1 MLSKMLNTMT
11 RTKGILGMN
20 ARNLKYI
27 RPYNLKGPKRLADD
41 KLRCK
46 RVFIKGG
53 IPVPDL
59 ITKIKTKE
67 ELDKFDFSTLPSS
80 FVLKPNFGFGGEGIL
95 VVYGKKK
102 GRTNVW
108 VKANRDLVTEDD
120 LRTHVW
126 NILDGSFSRTNTAD
140 IAFFEERIQL
150 LKLFKPYAYKGIPD
164 IRVIVFNRVPVMAML
179 RLPTEASGGTSNVH
193 QGGIAVGIDMA
204 TGVTTTAIQYNRTIE
219 YAPGK
224 RLLLSGIRI
233 PNWKDILKLA
243 IKSQDVSKL
252 GYLGADVAIDRNK
265 GPVFMEINARP
276 GLAIQNAN
284 QDGLLARLQR
294 VEGLKIK
301 TVAQGAALAQNLFG
315 GEIEEEIEEIS
326 GKKIIGLIE
335 KVKLSGVKGEII
347 EVEAKIDTG
356 ADSSSIDIELARQL
370 GFNSTLEEFNKIDVS
385 AYEIERGKGSEIEAH
400 FMKNFGGKIPKLE
413 GIAVIFSSS
422 GKAMRPIVRCSFVM
436 DDEEVISRV
445 NIVDRSKMNYQVII
459 GRRDLKKF
467 LVEIR

>member
-1 MLSKMLNTMT
+1 MLNTLT
-11 RTKGILGMN
+11 KTKGILGMN

-27 RPYNLKGPKRLADD
+27 RPYNLKGAKRLADD

-46 RVFIKGG
+46 RVLRKGG
-53 IPVPDL
+53 IPVPEL

-67 ELDKFDFSTLPSS
+67 ELDNFDFSSLPNS

-95 VVYGKKK
+95 VVYGRKK
-102 GRTNVW
+102 GRSNVW
-108 VKANRDLVTEDD
+108 VKANRDPITEDD
-120 LRTHVW
+120 LRNHVR
-126 NILDGSFSRTNTAD
+126 NILDGSFSRANTPD

-204 TGVTTTAIQYNRTIE
+204 TGVTTTAIQYNHSVE

-233 PNWKDILKLA
+233 PNWKEILKLA
-243 IKSQDVSKL
+243 IKSQDVSNL
-252 GYLGADVAIDRNK
+252 GYLGADIAIDRNK

-294 VEGLKIK
+294 VEGLRIK
-301 TVAQGAALAQNLFG
+301 TIAQGAALAQNLFG
-315 GEIEEEIEEIS
+315 GEIEEEIEELS

-335 KVKLSGVKGEII
+335 KVKLTSIDGRAI

-370 GFNSTLEEFNKIDVS
+370 GFGAIINGFNEADISNYDIDPGKEK
-385 AYEIERGKGSEIEAH
+385 EIKED
-400 FMKNFGGKIPKLE
+400 FMSQFGTKIP
-413 GIAVIFSSS
+413 GIESVAVIFSSS
-422 GKAMRPIVRCSFVM
+422 GKSIRPVVKCSFVM
-436 DDEEVISRV
+436 DEEKVISKM
-445 NIVDRSKMNYQVII
+445 NITDRSKLNYQMIV
-459 GRRDLKKF
+459 GRKDLRKF

>member
-1 MLSKMLNTMT
+1 MLNTMI

-46 RVFIKGG
+46 NVFKKGG
-53 IPVPDL
+53 IPVPEL
-59 ITKIKTKE
+59 IAKIKTKE
-67 ELDKFDFSTLPSS
+67 ELDKFDFSSLPNS

-102 GRTNVW
+102 KKDNVW
-108 VKANRDLVTEDD
+108 VKANRDPVTEDD
-120 LRTHVW
+120 LRTHIW

-150 LKLFKPYAYKGIPD
+150 LKLFKPYAFKGIPD

-204 TGVTTTAIQYNRTIE
+204 TGVTTTAIQYNRTVE
-219 YAPGK
+219 YAPGT

-233 PNWKDILKLA
+233 PNWKEILRLA

-252 GYLGADVAIDRNK
+252 GYLGADIAIDRIK

-284 QDGLLARLQR
+284 QDGLLSRLQR
-294 VEGLKIK
+294 VEGLKVK
-301 TVAQGAALAQNLFG
+301 TVSQGAALAQNLFG
-315 GEIEEEIEEIS
+315 GEIEEEIEELS

-335 KVKLSGVKGEII
+335 KVKLKSTDGRII
-347 EVEAKIDTG
+347 EIEAKIDTG
-356 ADSSSIDIELARQL
+356 ADSSSIDTELARQL
-370 GFNSTLEEFNKIDVS
+370 GFGSTIDEFHKIDIS
-385 AYEIERGKGSEIEAH
+385 GYDILPEKEKKIKED
-400 FMKNFGGKIPKLE
+400 FMKKFGEQVPNLE
-413 GIAVIFSSS
+413 NIAVVFSSS
-422 GKAMRPIVRCSFVM
+422 GKSIRPVVKCLFSM
-436 DDEEVISRV
+436 DDEVVISKM
-445 NIVDRSKMNYQVII
+445 NITDRSKLKYQMIV
-459 GRRDLKKF
+459 GRKDLKKF
-467 LVEIR
+467 LIEIS

>member
-1 MLSKMLNTMT
+1 
-11 RTKGILGMN
+11 MN

-27 RPYNLKGPKRLADD
+27 RPYNLKGAKRLADD

-46 RVFIKGG
+46 KVLRKGG

-59 ITKIKTKE
+59 VTKITTRE
-67 ELDKFDFSTLPSS
+67 ELERFDFSSLPNS

-95 VVYGKKK
+95 VVYGRKK
-102 GRTNVW
+102 GAENVW
-108 VKANRDLVTEDD
+108 VKANRDLVTEQD
-120 LRTHVW
+120 LRTHVQ
-126 NILDGSFSRTNTAD
+126 NILEGSFSRTNAPD

-150 LKLFKPYAYKGIPD
+150 LKLFKPYAFKGIPD
-164 IRVIVFNRVPVMAML
+164 IRVIVFNRIPVMAML

-193 QGGIAVGIDMA
+193 QGGIAVGIDIA
-204 TGVTTTAIQYNRTIE
+204 TGVTTSAIQYNRSVE
-219 YAPGK
+219 YAPNS

-233 PNWKDILKLA
+233 PNWNDILKLA

-294 VEGLKIK
+294 VEGLKVK
-301 TVAQGAALAQNLFG
+301 TIARAAAIAKNLFG
-315 GEIEEEIEEIS
+315 GEIEEELEEIS

-335 KVKLSGVKGEII
+335 RVKLMSTDGRTM

-370 GFNSTLEEFNKIDVS
+370 GFGETIEGFEDADISGYTIVPGKEK
-385 AYEIERGKGSEIEAH
+385 EIKED
-400 FMKNFGGKIPKLE
+400 FMQRFGEKIPDLE
-413 GIAVIFSSS
+413 NVAVVFSSS
-422 GKAMRPIVRCSFVM
+422 GKSIRPIVKCSFVM
-436 DDEEVISRV
+436 DDENVVSRMNV
-445 NIVDRSKMNYQVII
+445 TDRSRLKYQMIV
-459 GRRDLKKF
+459 GKKDLKRF
-467 LVEIR
+467 LVEVK

>member
-1 MLSKMLNTMT
+1 
-11 RTKGILGMN
+11 MN

-27 RPYNLKGPKRLADD
+27 RPYNLKGAKRLADD

-46 RVFIKGG
+46 RVLRKGG

-59 ITKIKTKE
+59 IAQIRTKE
-67 ELDKFDFSTLPSS
+67 ELDNFDFSSLPNS
-80 FVLKPNFGFGGEGIL
+80 FVLKPNFGFGGEGIF
-95 VVYGKKK
+95 VVYGRKK
-102 GRTNVW
+102 GQENVW
-108 VKANRDLVTEDD
+108 VKANRSPVTEDD

-126 NILDGSFSRTNTAD
+126 NILEGSFSRANTPD
-140 IAFFEERIQL
+140 VAFFEERIQL

-204 TGVTTTAIQYNRTIE
+204 TGVTTTSIQYNRSIE
-219 YAPGK
+219 YVPGK

-233 PNWKDILKLA
+233 PNWKEILNLA
-243 IKSQDVSKL
+243 IKSQDVSNL
-252 GYLGADVAIDRNK
+252 GYLGADIAIDRNK

-284 QDGLLARLQR
+284 QDGLLMRLQR

-301 TVAQGAALAQNLFG
+301 TITQGVALAQNLFG
-315 GEIEEEIEEIS
+315 GEIEEEIEDIS

-335 KVKLSGVKGEII
+335 RVKLTSTDGRII
-347 EVEAKIDTG
+347 EVKAKIDTG

-370 GFNSTLEEFNKIDVS
+370 GFGLTIDEFYKFDISEYDLQPENKKEIIDDFMKKHGNKIP
-385 AYEIERGKGSEIEAH
+385 
-400 FMKNFGGKIPKLE
+400 NLE
-413 GIAVIFSSS
+413 SVAVVFSSS
-422 GKAMRPIVRCSFVM
+422 GRSMRPIVKCYFEM
-436 DDEEVISRV
+436 DGERISSKI
-445 NIVDRSKMNYQVII
+445 NITDRSKLQYAMIV
-459 GRRDLKKF
+459 GRRDMKKF
-467 LVEIR
+467 LVEVDR